1 VTPEQPRDDN
11 AKGWA
16 RALRDAGP
24 YLSLGVTLAASI
36 GLGLLLGY
44 WIDGKLG
51 TRPIFFLIGAV
62 LGLLTAGVYF
72 FRTLMGRKP

>member
-1 VTPEQPRDDN
+1 VTPEQPRDN
-11 AKGWA
+11 ARGWA

-24 YLSLGVTLAASI
+24 YLSLGVSLAASVL
-36 GLGLLLGY
+36 LGLLAGY

>member
-1 VTPEQPRDDN
+1 MTPEQPRDDN